1 MVARPLRSA
10 AFFDLDKTII
20 AKSSVLAFGRPFY
33 HGGLINRRA
42 VLRSAYAQ
50 FVFALAGAD
59 EDQIERMRAYL
70 TSMCA
75 GWDVAQVRDIVSE
88 TLHEII
94 DPIVYDEAVELIGMH
109 KAAGRDVVIVS
120 SSGEE
125 VVGPIG
131 EMLGADHVVATR
143 MVVADGKYTG
153 EIELYAYGA
162 EKAVAVRALAAERH
176 YDLSALLRL
185 LRFGHRRADAGGGRA
200 SVRGQRRPCAAPD
213 RRRARLARA
222 HVLQRRPAAAAHLR
236 PAPGA
241 PDAHRHR
248 RRRGDRRRR
257 AVLVRLATPRAAGLR
272 PRTPPGKIRSPRAD
286 TPRAPCATG
295 CDRGHSRTRFAAP
308 SMAVQPPAESRS
320 CTASRVPT
328 RAFTPPR

>member
-1 MVARPLRSA
+1 MDDELDSTDPYDSLVGSHTA

-33 HGGLINRRA
+33 QGGLINRRA

-70 TSMCA
+70 TSMCQ

-94 DPIVYDEAVELIGMH
+94 DPIVYNEAVELIGMH

-131 EMLGADHVVATR
+131 AMLGADHVVATR

-162 EKAVAVRALAAERH
+162 QKAIAIRGLAAERD
-176 YDLSALLRL
+176 YDLAGCYAYSDSATDVPMLEAVGHPFAVNADRGLRRVAIERDWPML
-185 LRFGHRRADAGGGRA
+185 TFSNAVPLRERLSGLRAERAALTATAVSAGIAAGSLVWLA
-200 SVRGQRRPCAAPD
+200 S
-213 RRRARLARA
+213 
-222 HVLQRRPAAAAHLR
+222 
-236 PAPGA
+236 
-241 PDAHRHR
+241 
-248 RRRGDRRRR
+248 RRRGRR
-257 AVLVRLATPRAAGLR
+257 A
-272 PRTPPGKIRSPRAD
+272 
-286 TPRAPCATG
+286 
-295 CDRGHSRTRFAAP
+295 
-308 SMAVQPPAESRS
+308 
-320 CTASRVPT
+320 
-328 RAFTPPR
+328 

>member
-1 MVARPLRSA
+1 MKSVGLWTTNRGVDDRFDTARPYDHDVVPRARSTRTA

-33 HGGLINRRA
+33 QGGLINRRA

-59 EDQIERMRAYL
+59 ADQIERMRAYL

-75 GWDVAQVRDIVSE
+75 GWDVAQVREIVSE

-125 VVGPIG
+125 VVAPIG
-131 EMLGADHVVATR
+131 AMLGADHVVATR

-162 EKAVAVRALAAERH
+162 EKAVAVLELAVERGYDLSRCYAYSDSATDVPMLEAVGHPFAVNADRALRKIAAER
-176 YDLSALLRL
+176 DWPTLTFSNAVPLRE
-185 LRFGHRRADAGGGRA
+185 RI
-200 SVRGQRRPCAAPD
+200 S
-213 RRRARLARA
+213 
-222 HVLQRRPAAAAHLR
+222 
-236 PAPGA
+236 
-241 PDAHRHR
+241 
-248 RRRGDRRRR
+248 
-257 AVLVRLATPRAAGLR
+257 GLR
-272 PRTPPGKIRSPRAD
+272 PEHPTL
-286 TPRAPCATG
+286 TATAVG
-295 CDRGHSRTRFAAP
+295 AGIAAGGLVWYATRRRTR
-308 SMAVQPPAESRS
+308 
-320 CTASRVPT
+320 
-328 RAFTPPR
+328 RA